1 MRFRG
6 GIQKKLFIVTSIVF
20 FLFITTN
27 LVLNSLF
34 FQKFYENKKK
44 SEIHSLSLKFK
55 KEYSNLKDLENAD
68 KLIKEYEDEN
78 RVKIIILTSS
88 NNLITSNKLQYS
100 KGDITRSKMHTQFV
114 YDWISDYE
122 NLLTLNNKE
131 FTTVIPKDLKD
142 YGGRELINIS
152 KSQNGKDIIF
162 IMYSL
167 QPVNDAASTMREFYM
182 YSYVFAIVFIIIL
195 SIIFSKMISKPL
207 VIISDTATKMSK
219 LDFNTKCEVKTKDE
233 FENVASSLNF
243 LSQNLN
249 NALNSLK
256 EANEKLEQ
264 DIEKERNLEKMRKE
278 FVAAVS
284 HELKTPIAL
293 IDGYAVGLKDEIF
306 EGEDKDFYLNIIID
320 EARKMGGLV
329 GDMLE
334 LSHLESGNYKLI
346 KENFNLGEL
355 IKSTTKKYSTMISDK
370 EVSLELNLFDVDI
383 YGDIGRI
390 EQVLTNFIIN
400 AIKHVKSNGTIKI
413 NMEKQ
418 EDGIKVEMENTGDK
432 IPEEE
437 KELIWNKFYKIDKSR
452 NRKEGGT
459 GLGLSITKNILELH
473 GFRYGVENTNEGV
486 RFYFIAK

>member
-1 MRFRG
+1 
-6 GIQKKLFIVTSIVF
+6 
-20 FLFITTN
+20 
-27 LVLNSLF
+27 
-34 FQKFYENKKK
+34 
-44 SEIHSLSLKFK
+44 
-55 KEYSNLKDLENAD
+55 
-68 KLIKEYEDEN
+68 
-78 RVKIIILTSS
+78 
-88 NNLITSNKLQYS
+88 
-100 KGDITRSKMHTQFV
+100 
-114 YDWISDYE
+114 
-122 NLLTLNNKE
+122 
-131 FTTVIPKDLKD
+131 
-142 YGGRELINIS
+142 
-152 KSQNGKDIIF
+152 
-162 IMYSL
+162 
-167 QPVNDAASTMREFYM
+167 MREFYM